1 MNGLSLHGCNY
12 GKNFFFLLIQFSSD
26 FLMHQKTTNCLYR
39 NVKSYGNIHSFPEIS
54 EKNSLLTH

>member
-1 MNGLSLHGCNY
+1 MVVIMVRI
-12 GKNFFFLLIQFSSD
+12 FFILIQFSSD